1 MSNMKKVSVKYL
13 GYLFRFMYL
22 FKIDRFKI
30 LEVTNKKINV
40 QIGWPDDGSLYY
52 EEDEEVQE
60 IEWDVQEFSN
70 IEDALL
76 LAEFIYDNN
85 LIDIDKIIISPEEL
99 LKKIQW
105 NEKRFEL
112 ALGTLLNIKVDMID
126 DGKKSDYFFIHF

>member
-1 MSNMKKVSVKYL
+1 MKKVSVKYL

-40 QIGWPDDGSLYY
+40 QVGWPDDGSLYY

>member
-1 MSNMKKVSVKYL
+1 MKKVSVKYL

-30 LEVTNKKINV
+30 LKVTNKKINV